1 MNSHSLGQNSRQ
13 QLAGQRRPRT
23 RDKGQEANGR
33 EALEA
38 LNADRD
44 LPTPERSQ

>member
-13 QLAGQRRPRT
+13 QFAGQRRLRAG
-23 RDKGQEANGR
+23 DKGQEAHAR

-44 LPTPERSQ
+44 LPPPERSQ